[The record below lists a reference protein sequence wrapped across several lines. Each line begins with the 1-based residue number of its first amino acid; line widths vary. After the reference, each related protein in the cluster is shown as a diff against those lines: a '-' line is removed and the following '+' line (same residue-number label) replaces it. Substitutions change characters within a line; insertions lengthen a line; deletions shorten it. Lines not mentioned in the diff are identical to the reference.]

1 MSGVADLPADKP
13 ADRLAQQPKEQPGS
27 PARPPAP
34 TSLLPLWAWLVMR
47 SGYGTA
53 EPRSDGPRSGADR
66 PGDTGT
72 GPNDDDGLVID
83 LRGGVIDLRE

>member
-1 MSGVADLPADKP
+1 VSGVADQPADKP
-13 ADRLAQQPKEQPGS
+13 AENRAHEPKEQPGW

-53 EPRSDGPRSGADR
+53 EPRSDGPRTGADV
-66 PGDTGT
+66 PGGT
-72 GPNDDDGLVID
+72 GSGGNDDNGVVID
-83 LRGGVIDLRE
+83 LRGSVIDLRE